1 MWIAGGGRL
10 ATSKRRSNY
19 RDEDGRG
26 LNNDRG
32 GEGWD
37 LKVGLSGV
45 LSPGMRRE
53 SRYSSMRAA
62 LVLSWTRMERET
74 VLGRVVLEMRS

>member
-1 MWIAGGGRL
+1 MWIASWGRL

-26 LNNDRG
+26 LNKDRG
-32 GEGWD
+32 GERDGIQI
-37 LKVGLSGV
+37 GV

-53 SRYSSMRAA
+53 SRYSMLAA
-62 LVLSWTRMERET
+62 LVLSWTRMESDT
-74 VLGRVVLEMRS
+74 VLGRVVLEMRR